1 MAARQLARCCE
12 LYNAEL
18 QSDATSAWLHQR
30 FADDG
35 VPEAGY
41 QAVDTLVD
49 ALAAGQFVDLPMLV
63 TILAEHER
71 DCLADDSDTVRH

>member
-1 MAARQLARCCE
+1 M
-12 LYNAEL
+12 
-18 QSDATSAWLHQR
+18 
-30 FADDG
+30 G

-41 QAVDTLVD
+41 QAVDALVD

-71 DCLADDSDTVRH
+71 DCLADDSDIVRH